1 MATKNMRLTAYI
13 SPENWERLQ
22 KYAIEQDFCHDDG
35 KINQSPLVNA
45 ILNSFFSS
53 DTPEDKTVSVSD
65 TLDDTPKIN
74 SDTLEDVK
82 AELKTQVMGEV
93 KELLATYQDEISKKL
108 TA

>member
-22 KYAIEQDFCHDDG
+22 KYAVEQDFCHADG

-53 DTPEDKTVSVSD
+53 DTPEDKTAIKGD
-65 TLDDTPKIN
+65 TLTNTLETN
-74 SDTLEDVK
+74 SDTLEDIK
-82 AELKTQVMGEV
+82 AELKTEVIGEV
-93 KELLATYQDEISKKL
+93 KELLATYQDDISKKL

>member
-22 KYAIEQDFCHDDG
+22 KYAVEQDFCHDDG

-53 DTPEDKTVSVSD
+53 DTPENKTVTSSD
-65 TLDDTPKIN
+65 TLNDTPEIS
-74 SDTLEDVK
+74 SDTLQDIK
-82 AELKTQVMGEV
+82 AELKTEVIGEV

>member
-22 KYAIEQDFCHDDG
+22 KYAVEQDFYHDDG

-53 DTPEDKTVSVSD
+53 DTPNV
-65 TLDDTPKIN
+65 TPIDN
-74 SDTLEDVK
+74 SNALSNTPLSSSNTLEDIK
-82 AELKTQVMGEV
+82 ADLYKQLSEDLTQLIEVRLGE
-93 KELLATYQDEISKKL
+93 
-108 TA
+108 